1 MAKRAA
7 KAAATKPAKSKPKQ
21 AGELQTEA
29 VPTRRPAKSKAK
41 KGGGGSEKIETT
53 AAVVMGSPK
62 ADVRET
68 MKKNFADEVSRLS
81 ERVDK
86 AEAELNTAKEKL
98 KERRGEFTK
107 LSRSLRESTKL
118 LADLTAGRPVPRD
131 LFSDKED

>member
-1 MAKRAA
+1 MAKKAA
-7 KAAATKPAKSKPKQ
+7 KAAAKPGKSKPKQ

-29 VPTRRPAKSKAK
+29 VPTRRPAKPKAK
-41 KGGGGSEKIETT
+41 KGGAEKIES
-53 AAVVMGSPK
+53 AEAVVLGSPT
-62 ADVRET
+62 ASVRET

-98 KERRGEFTK
+98 KERRGEFSK
-107 LSRSLRESTKL
+107 LSRQLREVTKT